1 MPNFFTIKDGWSLDE
16 QLGNM
21 LRELDDAQETGR
33 VVEFRVRLKALMRE
47 CDIGTETVVD
57 WIDLGIL
64 KDERD

>member
-47 CDIGTETVVD
+47 FDIGTETVVD